1 MVERI
6 GHRKFYER
14 ALEIFMEEY
23 RRSIE
28 ERGEFTVALSG
39 GDTPKPLFKLLAKA
53 DIEWRRVY
61 IFMVDER
68 YLPPEDPESNY
79 GNLWRTLLS
88 RIEIPSGNIRYVKH
102 FESLEKSKREYEFE
116 VEKFFRKH
124 GRGFDL
130 ILLGMGEDGHTASLF
145 PDNIDLPGRVVPSVE
160 CDYHRYSRISLGIDT
175 INRCRKKVFLL
186 TRKKEEILI
195 KVLEGGYPASR
206 VEGNVTYLLEE

>member
-14 ALEIFMEEY
+14 ALEIILEEY
-23 RRSIE
+23 RRNLE
-28 ERGEFTVALSG
+28 EKGEFSVAFSG
-39 GDTPKPLFKLLAKA
+39 GSTPKPLFKLLVKA
-53 DIEWRRVY
+53 DIDWRRVH
-61 IFMVDER
+61 IFMVDDR

-88 RIEIPSGNIRYVKH
+88 RVEIPSGNIRYVKH
-102 FESLEKSKREYEFE
+102 LESLANSKREYEFE

-130 ILLGMGEDGHTASLF
+130 ILLGIGEDGHTASLF
-145 PDNIDLPGRVVPSVE
+145 PDNIDRPGSVVPSVE
-160 CDYHRYSRISLGIDT
+160 SDYHRYGRISLGIDA
-175 INRCRKKVFLL
+175 INRCRRKVFLL
-186 TRKKEEILI
+186 NRKKEKILSL
-195 KVLEGGYPASR
+195 VQGGGYPASR